1 MVAVKAHQAE
11 SFLKAL
17 DRRYT
22 AFLFYGS
29 DTGLIAERARSV
41 AAALAAQSDPPGEI
55 TRIEDA
61 DLELDPERLAVE
73 LLTIPMFGG
82 RKVVLA
88 RAGRRLTAQALKPIL
103 AQGTAAASLVVEA
116 GNLKPDD
123 ALRLLFEKSPGAA
136 AVACYAD
143 EARDIE
149 SIAAAAA
156 REAGLEITPRA
167 MSVLVSRLGADRAL
181 SRGEIDKLLLYARGK
196 GVIDVDE
203 VDAVVGDASELAL
216 EKVVLA
222 TASGFADSALT
233 EYDRVI
239 ASGESPQ
246 AIITAVQR
254 HFLRLHRY
262 RAAMESGRSLDELL
276 RQARPPIHFK
286 LRPQLEAQC
295 RSWALSALSEALAL
309 IGTAAKSARLSP
321 WLEGSIAERLLL
333 DLATLTPA
341 RKGKPR

>member
-1 MVAVKAHQAE
+1 MVAIKAHQAE
-11 SFLKAL
+11 SFLKTL
-17 DRRYT
+17 DCRFA

-29 DTGLIAERARSV
+29 DTGLIAERARS
-41 AAALAAQSDPPGEI
+41 AASSLAAQSDPPGEI

-82 RKVVLA
+82 RKVILT
-88 RAGRRLTAQALKPIL
+88 RAGRRVTAQVLKPIL
-103 AQGTAAASLVVEA
+103 EKGGAAASLIVEA
-116 GNLKPDD
+116 GNLKQDD
-123 ALRLLFEKSPGAA
+123 PLRVLFEKAPAAA

-143 EARDIE
+143 EVRDLE
-149 SIAAAAA
+149 SIAASAA

-167 MSVLVSRLGADRAL
+167 MGVLVSRLGADRAL
-181 SRGEIDKLLLYARGK
+181 SRGEIEKLLLYARGK
-196 GVIDVDE
+196 SLIDVDD
-203 VDAVVGDASELAL
+203 VDAVVGDAAELAL

-222 TASGFADSALT
+222 TASGLSGAALA

-246 AIITAVQR
+246 TIITAVQR

-262 RAAMESGRSLDELL
+262 RAAMEGGRSLDELL

-286 LRPQLEAQC
+286 VRPQLEAQC
-295 RSWALSALSEALAL
+295 RSWTLGRLSEALAL
-309 IGTAAKSARLSP
+309 IATAAKSARLSP
-321 WLEGSIAERLLL
+321 WLEGSITERLIL
-333 DLATLTPA
+333 DVATLAPPTP
-341 RKGKPR
+341 RR